1 MDILLTSEMNAGLQL
16 DKAALWVY
24 THLHALTST
33 RTLQLLAKHKI
44 LPLLVEEM
52 VIDQAIKHSSRCTI
66 VELGA
71 RS

>member
-1 MDILLTSEMNAGLQL
+1 VDILLTSDMNAGLQL
-16 DKAALWVY
+16 DKAALWAY
-24 THLHALTST
+24 THLRALTPT
-33 RTLQLLAKHKI
+33 RALQLLAKHKI

-52 VIDQAIKHSSRCTI
+52 VIDQVIEHSSRCLI